1 MPKISRATALGA
13 ASAALATSP
22 LLYAQLVLA
31 ASKADAGDIKLLGTA
46 IPLERAAVKAYG
58 DAAATNLLSP
68 SVLAVLKS
76 FMADHQAHLDALSAA
91 VTQGGAT
98 PPTETTTLPTPTLAN
113 EADILAFAYTIER
126 LAAGTYLGTIAQF
139 KNRDLATTA
148 AAIMGVEATH
158 VALLAE
164 ALKKDPPYPTGFI
177 TA

>member
-1 MPKISRATALGA
+1 MPKISRASALGA
-13 ASAALATSP
+13 ASALVLTSP
-22 LLYAQLVLA
+22 LLYAQLVA
-31 ASKADAGDIKLLGTA
+31 AAAKADAGDIKLLNTA
-46 IPLERAAVKAYG
+46 IPLERAAVKAYA

-68 SVLAVLKS
+68 AVLVVLKS

-91 VTQGGAT
+91 VSQGGAT
-98 PPTETTTLPTPTLAN
+98 PAPETAAIPAPTLAN
-113 EADILAFAYTIER
+113 EADILGFAYTIER
-126 LAAGTYLGTIAQF
+126 LAASTYLGTIAQF

-164 ALKKDPPYPTGFI
+164 ALKKNPAYPSSFI